1 MFMKRPIHYLILAG
15 TLMIAGPFIQARVSM
30 FGDPSE
36 VATYTL
42 RTMCLSTA
50 FMALGVA
57 LTWTG
62 TLHLLKN
69 PPRWIFCSFLLIATW
84 LMTRVLF
91 GEVPAVVALMLAFRD
106 RGRFF
111 GSAKVQQG
119 AVLGEQALVP

>member
-1 MFMKRPIHYLILAG
+1 MKKPIQYFLVVGA
-15 TLMIAGPFIQARVSM
+15 LMIAAPFIQLRVSM
-30 FGDPSE
+30 FGDPTE
-36 VATYTL
+36 VTTYTL

-50 FMALGVA
+50 FMALAVA
-57 LTWTG
+57 LIWTG

-69 PPRWIFCSFLLIATW
+69 PPRWLFWSFMLVATW

-91 GEVPAVVALMLAFRD
+91 GEFPAVVAFMLAFRD

-111 GSAKVQQG
+111 GPARAHEE